1 MGHTIVLD
9 PVRNASGCDAN
20 KSKIR
25 AACLGGPR
33 GHINARAQRSSGLTL
48 RSNPRHSALAMAPT
62 PRASGAQT
70 PSVTPNA
77 GSVDMPPPPPRT
89 PAGAAL
95 PRRGVVRQPPA
106 VTPDVATTPA
116 PSPAATPAAPAGARP
131 PTEAM
136 PPPPALTSAPAPRG
150 VKRPRASD
158 ATSGRKRPRAVT
170 PRDRFVG
177 SRLDDAGEAY
187 RAHTALALK
196 PRPGAQPVL
205 NASLR
210 STLLPRRTGTR
221 FLSFGAD
228 RAPAPEADGAAAER
242 ERTLALARATTSTTA
257 SRWRGLKSERILDAP
272 ELLDD
277 FYCNLLDWSR
287 NGGRIAIGL
296 GKTVYVY
303 SPAGTGSVDGALDH
317 DLPVTS
323 CAWAPGGNHVA
334 VGDARGN
341 LRVFDVETGTPIRAL
356 DGVHLARAG
365 VLHWNPVTRCLTSGS
380 RTAVII
386 DSDLRCPEAVNTWRL
401 RHTQEVCGLR
411 WRDDGLYLA
420 SGSND
425 NNLLLWDLRRADCPC
440 HSMVHRAAIKAI
452 AWCPTRR
459 DFLASGAG
467 TADRRV
473 RIWNTITGA
482 SVASCSTGAQVTGL
496 TWAPDG
502 TSELVASL
510 GFSTT
515 APQPPHG
522 GFCALQWDRTG
533 VGGLDV
539 VARAKTHDGLPTSSG
554 SRILNLAASPDR
566 TRVVVTCPNET
577 IQLYDFYDAPSEVYK
592 SAFSTRRDVRRWDHV
607 FGGRAGAVLR

>member
-1 MGHTIVLD
+1 M
-9 PVRNASGCDAN
+9 
-20 KSKIR
+20 
-25 AACLGGPR
+25 
-33 GHINARAQRSSGLTL
+33 
-48 RSNPRHSALAMAPT
+48 
-62 PRASGAQT
+62 
-70 PSVTPNA
+70 
-77 GSVDMPPPPPRT
+77 
-89 PAGAAL
+89 
-95 PRRGVVRQPPA
+95 
-106 VTPDVATTPA
+106 
-116 PSPAATPAAPAGARP
+116 
-131 PTEAM
+131 
-136 PPPPALTSAPAPRG
+136 
-150 VKRPRASD
+150 
-158 ATSGRKRPRAVT
+158 
-170 PRDRFVG
+170 
-177 SRLDDAGEAY
+177 
-187 RAHTALALK
+187 
-196 PRPGAQPVL
+196 
-205 NASLR
+205 
-210 STLLPRRTGTR
+210 
-221 FLSFGAD
+221 
-228 RAPAPEADGAAAER
+228 
-242 ERTLALARATTSTTA
+242 
-257 SRWRGLKSERILDAP
+257 
-272 ELLDD
+272 
-277 FYCNLLDWSR
+277 
-287 NGGRIAIGL
+287 
-296 GKTVYVY
+296 
-303 SPAGTGSVDGALDH
+303 
-317 DLPVTS
+317 
-323 CAWAPGGNHVA
+323 A

-566 TRVVVTCPNET
+566 TRVVVTCPSETINET
-577 IQLYDFYDAPSEVYK
+577 IQLYDFYDAPSEVHK
-592 SAFSTRRDVRRWDHV
+592 SVFSTRRDVRRWDHV

>member
-1 MGHTIVLD
+1 
-9 PVRNASGCDAN
+9 
-20 KSKIR
+20 
-25 AACLGGPR
+25 
-33 GHINARAQRSSGLTL
+33 
-48 RSNPRHSALAMAPT
+48 MAPT
-62 PRASGAQT
+62 PRPAGSQT

-77 GSVDMPPPPPRT
+77 GSDLMPPPPPRT

-116 PSPAATPAAPAGARP
+116 PSPAATPAAPTDVL
-131 PTEAM
+131 PTPDAM

-150 VKRPRASD
+150 VKRPRAAD
-158 ATSGRKRPRAVT
+158 ASSGRKRPRAVT

-257 SRWRGLKSERILDAP
+257 NRWRGLKSERILDAP

-566 TRVVVTCPNET
+566 TRVAVTCPNET

-607 FGGRAGAVLR
+607 LGGGPGQVLR

>member
-1 MGHTIVLD
+1 
-9 PVRNASGCDAN
+9 
-20 KSKIR
+20 
-25 AACLGGPR
+25 
-33 GHINARAQRSSGLTL
+33 
-48 RSNPRHSALAMAPT
+48 MAPT
-62 PRASGAQT
+62 PRPAGSQT

-77 GSVDMPPPPPRT
+77 GSDLMPPPPPRT

-116 PSPAATPAAPAGARP
+116 PSPAATPAAP
-131 PTEAM
+131 TDAM

-257 SRWRGLKSERILDAP
+257 NRWRGLKSERILDAP

-303 SPAGTGSVDGALDH
+303 SPRELAALMVRSITTC
-317 DLPVTS
+317 PSPRV
-323 CAWAPGGNHVA
+323 PG
-334 VGDARGN
+334 R
-341 LRVFDVETGTPIRAL
+341 R
-356 DGVHLARAG
+356 
-365 VLHWNPVTRCLTSGS
+365 
-380 RTAVII
+380 AVI
-386 DSDLRCPEAVNTWRL
+386 TW
-401 RHTQEVCGLR
+401 
-411 WRDDGLYLA
+411 
-420 SGSND
+420 
-425 NNLLLWDLRRADCPC
+425 P
-440 HSMVHRAAIKAI
+440 
-452 AWCPTRR
+452 
-459 DFLASGAG
+459 
-467 TADRRV
+467 
-473 RIWNTITGA
+473 
-482 SVASCSTGAQVTGL
+482 
-496 TWAPDG
+496 WA
-502 TSELVASL
+502 
-510 GFSTT
+510 
-515 APQPPHG
+515 
-522 GFCALQWDRTG
+522 
-533 VGGLDV
+533 
-539 VARAKTHDGLPTSSG
+539 
-554 SRILNLAASPDR
+554 
-566 TRVVVTCPNET
+566 TRVGT
-577 IQLYDFYDAPSEVYK
+577 YAS
-592 SAFSTRRDVRRWDHV
+592 STSKPARRY
-607 FGGRAGAVLR
+607 GL